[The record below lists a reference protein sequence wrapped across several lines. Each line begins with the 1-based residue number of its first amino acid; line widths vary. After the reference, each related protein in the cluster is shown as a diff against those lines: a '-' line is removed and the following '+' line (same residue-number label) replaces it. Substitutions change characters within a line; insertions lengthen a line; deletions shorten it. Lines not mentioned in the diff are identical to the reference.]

1 MTTGNCSLFINWD
14 SVRQVAEKLPRR
26 LEQARVKIS
35 YPNMNKTVG
44 DAMSGKSAVGLLGYM
59 VNPEKIR
66 LALGFLK
73 DRNPLYAHVQIDTE
87 ALDQIQSDFA
97 RYQRDNPIVDP
108 SRGMTLSDAL
118 DPYFDEDVR
127 YSMYMDSEGVSP
139 DMVPDIL
146 AQTYAGRTPRQPPD
160 SQETVPN
167 TPIPT
172 VNIQRDGKP
181 CRAHEVPNLLGQAFP
196 TLFPKGV
203 GCDYRR
209 FKKPLSTP
217 QMLKHVIKLSDPR
230 FAQHYRFVFL
240 MVNMKNLEMAF
251 RGVSAVLKGGVV
263 RRNPE
268 GAYVDITEQTLD
280 AFAREVCGTEAETD
294 S

>member
-1 MTTGNCSLFINWD
+1 MTSGNCSLFINWD
-14 SVRQVAEKLPRR
+14 GVRQVAQKLPRR

-44 DAMSGKSAVGLLGYM
+44 DAGKSAVGLLGYM

-66 LALGFLK
+66 LALGFL
-73 DRNPLYAHVQIDTE
+73 RAHNPLYADVEIDTE
-87 ALDQIQSDFA
+87 AMEQIQRDFA

-108 SRGMTLSDAL
+108 NRGITLSEAL
-118 DPYFDEDVR
+118 DPFFEEDVR
-127 YSMYMDSEGVSP
+127 YSMYMDSESVSP
-139 DMVPDIL
+139 DMVPEIL
-146 AQTYAGRTPRQPPD
+146 AQTYAGRTPGQPPG

-167 TPIPT
+167 TAIPT
-172 VNIQRDGKP
+172 VNIQRDSKP

-209 FKKPLSTP
+209 FKKPLSTSE
-217 QMLKHVIKLSDPR
+217 MLKHVMKLSDPR
-230 FAQHYRFVFL
+230 FAQHYRFLFL

-268 GAYVDITEQTLD
+268 GAFVDITEETLD
-280 AFAREVCGTEAETD
+280 AFAREVR
-294 S
+294 